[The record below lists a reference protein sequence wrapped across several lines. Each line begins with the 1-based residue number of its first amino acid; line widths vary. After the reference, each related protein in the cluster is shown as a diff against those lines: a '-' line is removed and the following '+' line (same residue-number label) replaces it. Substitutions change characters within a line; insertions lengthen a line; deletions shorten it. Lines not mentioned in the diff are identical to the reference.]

1 MIRLPR
7 TLALGL
13 GLAVLPGV
21 APAQEGAKGETYWT
35 EVTLEESSCDKVTVM
50 PGETLITRNGADSV
64 TVSHANQTYAGT
76 LSTGG
81 EFTTSPRDLV
91 FGTTTY
97 TIAISGRLEGDGL
110 AAVVTVG
117 VREAGADQS
126 CRYRV
131 RWVGRKQ

>member
-1 MIRLPR
+1 MIRFPR
-7 TLALGL
+7 TLLLGL

-35 EVTLEESSCDKVTVM
+35 EVTLKESSCDKVTVL
-50 PGETLITRNGADSV
+50 PGETLITRNGADSI
-64 TVSHANQTYAGT
+64 TITHANQTYAGFLAT
-76 LSTGG
+76 DG
-81 EFTTSPRDLV
+81 EFTTSPKDLV

-97 TIAISGRLEGDGL
+97 TLAISGRLAADGFD
-110 AAVVTVG
+110 AVVTVG
-117 VREAGADQS
+117 VREAGADQG